1 MSPSAPNGRP
11 DSRTGPVELLHTA
24 PPFVDRSREL
34 ALLAADAATVSQGR
48 PRIGFVRGEEGIGK
62 TRLLR
67 EFADRSAALLP
78 RVFTLRCAENRAIP
92 FLPVLEGLVR
102 PLLAEGRL
110 VEPEPPVARLIE
122 GESSSGPDATASSF
136 GAVEQSS
143 TERALVRLVQQV
155 AADEPLILAVEDL
168 QWADDETVNW
178 LRALGYALADTP
190 RQTAMPVGM
199 VATVRTPTEP
209 PLVAALVEELRRET
223 ICTVIDLDGLDVL
236 DAGELVRALGLG
248 RASQQL
254 VDTLYEASHGSPLLL
269 QAAARSL
276 VALDALSEVG
286 GRLVATVPSGA
297 LSLAQSLPRTVAR
310 DLDELEPSTMDVL
323 APAALVGDPVEA
335 TLLARLC
342 SLSPNELATRLA
354 EPISRGM
361 LLTDGTNYRFAQHHV
376 RRAVAERAT
385 ATRGQSHLAIARE
398 LARGSADAD
407 AIGAAQHILDAGSL
421 APGEDVLELCLHAAR
436 RAGALEAWATEAR
449 FYAAAAR
456 AMEAREQPIEVGEL
470 AALHR
475 AAAGAYYRNQDV
487 GPRVDHWRRALEL
500 VSAPDELHQ
509 HHEIRGDATLEL
521 ARARLAHETPFG
533 QLLDLSALDEWESAL
548 PDDEAARRHRVRAA
562 AIRSQAYFHA
572 GHGRDAEEWAQRA
585 LDGAGTGE
593 DDIRIQVCMSLGL
606 ARMFGADDAGALEW
620 FDREAEHAER
630 LDDDSHRVRAGSRRT
645 LALYGLGRLTEAEA
659 EATRVAALAAT
670 RGEWA
675 DHALALAAQ
684 AGIAALRGR
693 LGRVERLG
701 REALVLAQ
709 RAQYGTANEVLL
721 GIVASER
728 IWRGE
733 WDDVE
738 DAIELW
744 NRESGSA
751 RRRVHGWFAAAA
763 RGRID
768 EARQGAARAAE
779 RLPPVPTAE
788 GLGTAAALIDLAVA
802 LDDPTLVQR
811 PYELL
816 MAADQRGKVVAVG
829 WPALMPRLLGSA
841 ERLLGRTE
849 EAEVHLQAAMQLAER
864 EQAHGEL
871 AVAALEL
878 ARTIAVGA
886 SASRGD
892 EVRMLARRAA
902 ALLHEVG
909 MDQRA
914 ADADALVAQLET
926 RAPGRRPRYPGGLS
940 PREVE
945 VLRALTRGLTN
956 DQIAQTLVIS
966 PATARRH
973 VSNIYLKLEVTNRAG
988 AARFCVEHGLADDED
1003 DAD

>member
-1 MSPSAPNGRP
+1 MSPNGRP

-24 PPFVDRSREL
+24 PPFVDRGREL
-34 ALLAADAATVSQGR
+34 ALLAAEAAAVSRGE
-48 PRIGFVRGEEGIGK
+48 PRLVFVRGEEGIGK

-78 RVFTLRCAENRAIP
+78 RVFTLRCAENRAVP
-92 FLPVLEGLVR
+92 FLPVVDGLVR
-102 PLLAEGRL
+102 PLVAEGRL
-110 VEPEPPVARLIE
+110 EEPEAPISRLIE
-122 GESSSGPDATASSF
+122 GESLPSSDRATSA
-136 GAVEQSS
+136 GAAVEQSS
-143 TERALVRLVQQV
+143 TERALVRLVQQL
-155 AADEPLILAVEDL
+155 AAEEPLILVVEDL
-168 QWADDETVNW
+168 QWADTETTNW
-178 LRALGYALADTP
+178 LRALGYALADAP
-190 RQTAMPVGM
+190 RQTSMPVGV
-199 VATVRTPTEP
+199 VATVCTPTEP
-209 PLVAALVEELRRET
+209 PHISALVEELRRET
-223 ICTVIDLDGLDVL
+223 ICSVIDLDGLDVL

-254 VDTLYEASHGSPLLL
+254 VDTLYEASRGSPLLL

-276 VALDALSEVG
+276 VSLDALSEVG

-297 LSLAQSLPRTVAR
+297 LSLAQSLPRAVAR
-310 DLDELEPSTMDVL
+310 DLEALEPSTMDVL

-342 SLSPNELATRLA
+342 SLSPSEGATRLA
-354 EPISRGM
+354 EPVSSGM

-376 RRAVAERAT
+376 RRAVAERAA

-421 APGEDVLELCLHAAR
+421 APGDDVLELCLHAAR

-456 AMEAREQPIEVGEL
+456 AMEARDEMPDVAEL
-470 AALHR
+470 ASLHR
-475 AAAGAYYRNQDV
+475 SAASAYYRNQDV
-487 GPRVDHWRRALEL
+487 GPRIEHWRRALEL
-500 VSAPDELHQ
+500 VSAPDQLDAHHQ
-509 HHEIRGDATLEL
+509 LRGEAVLEL

-533 QLLDLSALDEWESAL
+533 QLLELAPLDDWEAGL
-548 PDDEAARRHRVRAA
+548 PEIEDSRRLRVRAA
-562 AIRSQAYFHA
+562 AVRSQAFFHA
-572 GHGRDAEEWAQRA
+572 GRGREAEEWAQRA
-585 LDGAGTGE
+585 LDDAGPGE
-593 DDIRIQVCMSLGL
+593 DDILIQVCMSLGL
-606 ARMFGADDAGALEW
+606 ARLFAADDAGALEW

-645 LALYGLGRLTEAEA
+645 LALYGLGRLADAEA
-659 EATRVAALAAT
+659 EAGRVAALAAT
-670 RGEWA
+670 QGEWA

-684 AGIAALRGR
+684 AGVAALRGR

-709 RAQYGTANEVLL
+709 RAQYGTANEVLM
-721 GIVASER
+721 GIVASAR

-744 NRESGSA
+744 NRESGAA
-751 RRRVHGWFAAAA
+751 RRRIHGWFVSVA

-768 EARQGAARAAE
+768 EAKQAAERAAE

-788 GLGTAAALIDLAVA
+788 GLGAAAALIDLAA
-802 LDDPTLVQR
+802 TLDQPELVER

-816 MAADQRGKVVAVG
+816 LAADGRGKAVAMG
-829 WPALMPRLLGSA
+829 WPALVPRLLGTA
-841 ERLLGRTE
+841 ERLLGRHE
-849 EAEVHLQAAMQLAER
+849 DAEGHLSAAMQVAER

-878 ARTIAVGA
+878 ARAIAAGDSGNA
-886 SASRGD
+886 RGD

-909 MDQRA
+909 MEQRA
-914 ADADALVAQLET
+914 ADADGLVARLET
-926 RAPGRRPRYPGGLS
+926 RSPGRRARYPGGLS

-956 DQIAQTLVIS
+956 DQIAQSLVIS

-988 AARFCVEHGLADDED
+988 AARFCVEHGLADDEE